1 MNILSKYTTE
11 VRFICEEKAGLI
23 ESAGSNKIDE
33 ILEKSWNKIF
43 DTTWNIYDEN
53 ERKNLCK
60 KILRHYY
67 TNEIGF
73 ETVGLWVLYLNTKM
87 NEIMPYYNQLYESA
101 RLKFE
106 PLKDV
111 DYTETGDKE
120 NTATENNKT
129 VRDGNTTRTD
139 DLTRNTDGTNKY
151 SDTPQGGL
159 NGIIT
164 SDYLTNATKDDIIE
178 TNTGTQNNKIDDNIT
193 EDKKIKDNGNY
204 SKNVTGKMGGKNYSE
219 MLIDYRKTMINIDM
233 MVIDE
238 LSELF
243 MKLW

>member
-1 MNILSKYTTE
+1 MSKYTTE

-23 ESAGSNKIDE
+23 VSTGSNKVDE

-43 DTTWNIYDEN
+43 DNSWSFYDET

-73 ETVGLWVLYLNTKM
+73 ETVGLWTLYLNTKM
-87 NEIMPYYNQLYESA
+87 CEIMPYYNQLYESA
-101 RLKFE
+101 RIKFE
-106 PLKDV
+106 PLKDI
-111 DYTETGDKE
+111 DYTETGE
-120 NTATENNKT
+120 NEKNTTENNLS
-129 VRDGNTTRTD
+129 VRDGNTLRTD

-159 NGIIT
+159 NGVLSST
-164 SDYLTNATKDDIIE
+164 YLTNATKDDIIE
-178 TNTGTQNNKIDDNIT
+178 TNTGTQKNKIDDSFS
-193 EDKKIKDNGNY
+193 EDKSLNDTERYN
-204 SKNVTGKMGGKNYSE
+204 KNVSGKMGGKNYSE
-219 MLIDYRKTMINIDM
+219 MLLDYRKTMLNIDM

-243 MKLW
+243 MNLW

>member
-1 MNILSKYTTE
+1 MSKYTTE

-23 ESAGSNKIDE
+23 ESVGCDKVDE
-33 ILEKSWNKIF
+33 ILEKSWDKIF
-43 DTTWNIYDEN
+43 DTTWTFYDER

-73 ETVGLWVLYLNTKM
+73 ETVGLWTLYLNTKM
-87 NEIMPYYNQLYESA
+87 GEIMPYYNQLYESA

-111 DYTETGDKE
+111 DYTETGE
-120 NTATENNKT
+120 NEKNATENNKSI
-129 VRDGNTTRTD
+129 RDGNTTRTD

-159 NGIIT
+159 NGVLSST
-164 SDYLTNATKDDIIE
+164 YLTNATKDDIIE
-178 TNTGTQNNKIDDNIT
+178 TNTGTQKNKIDDSFS
-193 EDKKIKDNGNY
+193 EDKKLNDTGSY
-204 SKNVTGKMGGKNYSE
+204 SKNVKGKMGGKNYSE
-219 MLIDYRKTMINIDM
+219 MLLDYRKTMLNIDM
-233 MVIDE
+233 MVINE
-238 LSELF
+238 LSDLF
-243 MKLW
+243 MRLW

>member
-1 MNILSKYTTE
+1 MSKYTTE

-23 ESAGSNKIDE
+23 ENTGSNKVDE

-43 DTTWNIYDEN
+43 DNSWAFYDET
-53 ERKNLCK
+53 ERKKLCK

-73 ETVGLWVLYLNTKM
+73 ETVGLWTLYLNTKM
-87 NEIMPYYNQLYESA
+87 GEIMPYYNQLYESA
-101 RLKFE
+101 RIKFE
-106 PLKDV
+106 PLKDI
-111 DYTETGDKE
+111 DYTETGE
-120 NTATENNKT
+120 NEKNTTENNLS
-129 VRDGNTTRTD
+129 VRDGNTLRTD

-159 NGIIT
+159 NGVLSST
-164 SDYLTNATKDDIIE
+164 YLTNATKDDIIE
-178 TNTGTQNNKIDDNIT
+178 TNTGTQENKIDDSFS
-193 EDKKIKDNGNY
+193 EDKTLNDTGSY
-204 SKNVTGKMGGKNYSE
+204 SKIVSGKMGGKNYSE
-219 MLIDYRKTMINIDM
+219 MLLDYRKTMLNIDM

-243 MKLW
+243 MRLW

>member
-1 MNILSKYTTE
+1 MSKYTTE

-23 ESAGSNKIDE
+23 ESEGGNKVDE
-33 ILEKSWNKIF
+33 ILEKSWDKIF
-43 DTTWNIYDEN
+43 DNSWHFYDET

-73 ETVGLWVLYLNTKM
+73 ETAGLWILYLNTKM
-87 NEIMPYYNQLYESA
+87 GEIMPYYNQLYESA

-111 DYTETGDKE
+111 DYTETGDNEK
-120 NTATENNKT
+120 NTTENNLS
-129 VRDGNTTRTD
+129 VRDGNTVRTD

-159 NGIIT
+159 NGVLT
-164 SDYLTNATKDDIIE
+164 STYLTNATKDDIIE
-178 TNTGTQNNKIDDNIT
+178 TNTGTQKNKIDDSYS
-193 EDKKIKDNGNY
+193 EDKRLNDTGSY

-219 MLIDYRKTMINIDM
+219 MLLDYRKTMLNIDM
-233 MVIDE
+233 MVIKE
-238 LSELF
+238 LSDLF

>member
-1 MNILSKYTTE
+1 MSKYTTE

-23 ESAGSNKIDE
+23 ESTGSNKVDE

-43 DTTWNIYDEN
+43 DNSWAFYDET

-73 ETVGLWVLYLNTKM
+73 ETVGLWTLYLNTKM
-87 NEIMPYYNQLYESA
+87 SEIMPYYNQLYESA
-101 RLKFE
+101 RIKFE
-106 PLKDV
+106 PLKDI
-111 DYTETGDKE
+111 DYTETGE
-120 NTATENNKT
+120 NEKNTTENNLS
-129 VRDGNTTRTD
+129 VRDGNTLRTD

-159 NGIIT
+159 NGVLSST
-164 SDYLTNATKDDIIE
+164 YLTNATKDDIIE
-178 TNTGTQNNKIDDNIT
+178 TNTGTQKNKIDDSFS
-193 EDKKIKDNGNY
+193 EDKSLNDTERYN
-204 SKNVTGKMGGKNYSE
+204 KNVSGKMGGKNYSE
-219 MLIDYRKTMINIDM
+219 MLLDYRKTMLNIDM

-243 MKLW
+243 MNLW

>member
-1 MNILSKYTTE
+1 MSKYTTE

-23 ESAGSNKIDE
+23 ESTGSNKVDE

-43 DTTWNIYDEN
+43 DNSWAFYDET

-73 ETVGLWVLYLNTKM
+73 ETVGLWTLYLNTKM
-87 NEIMPYYNQLYESA
+87 CEIMPYYNQLYESA
-101 RLKFE
+101 RIKFE
-106 PLKDV
+106 PLKDI
-111 DYTETGDKE
+111 DYTETGE
-120 NTATENNKT
+120 NEKNTTENNLS
-129 VRDGNTTRTD
+129 VRDGNTLRTD

-159 NGIIT
+159 NGVLSST
-164 SDYLTNATKDDIIE
+164 YLTNATKDDIIE
-178 TNTGTQNNKIDDNIT
+178 TNTGTQKNKIDDSFS
-193 EDKKIKDNGNY
+193 EDKTLNDTGRYN
-204 SKNVTGKMGGKNYSE
+204 KNVSGKMGGKNYSE
-219 MLIDYRKTMINIDM
+219 MLLDYRKTMLNIDM

-238 LSELF
+238 LSEFF

>member
-1 MNILSKYTTE
+1 MSKYTTE

-23 ESAGSNKIDE
+23 ESTGSNKVDE
-33 ILEKSWNKIF
+33 ILEKSWDKIF
-43 DTTWNIYDEN
+43 DNSWAFYDET

-73 ETVGLWVLYLNTKM
+73 ETVGLWALYLNTKM
-87 NEIMPYYNQLYESA
+87 GEIMPYYNQLYESA
-101 RLKFE
+101 RIKFE
-106 PLKDV
+106 PLKDI
-111 DYTETGDKE
+111 DYTETGE
-120 NTATENNKT
+120 NEKNTTENNLS
-129 VRDGNTTRTD
+129 VRDGNTLRTD

-159 NGIIT
+159 NGVLSST
-164 SDYLTNATKDDIIE
+164 YLTNATKDDIIE
-178 TNTGTQNNKIDDNIT
+178 TNTGTQKNKIDDSFS
-193 EDKKIKDNGNY
+193 EDKSLNDTERYN
-204 SKNVTGKMGGKNYSE
+204 KNVSGKMGGKNYSE
-219 MLIDYRKTMINIDM
+219 MLLDYRKTMLNIDM

-243 MKLW
+243 MNLW

>member
-1 MNILSKYTTE
+1 MSKYTTE

-23 ESAGSNKIDE
+23 ESTGSNKVDE

-43 DTTWNIYDEN
+43 DNSWSFYDES

-73 ETVGLWVLYLNTKM
+73 ETVGLWTLYLNTKM
-87 NEIMPYYNQLYESA
+87 GEIMPYYNQLYESA
-101 RLKFE
+101 RIKFE
-106 PLKDV
+106 PLKDI
-111 DYTETGDKE
+111 DYTETGE
-120 NTATENNKT
+120 NEKNTTENNLS
-129 VRDGNTTRTD
+129 VRDGNTLRTD

-159 NGIIT
+159 NGVLSST
-164 SDYLTNATKDDIIE
+164 YLTNATKDDIIE
-178 TNTGTQNNKIDDNIT
+178 TNTGTQKNKIDDSFS
-193 EDKKIKDNGNY
+193 EDKTLNDTGSY
-204 SKNVTGKMGGKNYSE
+204 SKIVSGKMGGKNYSE
-219 MLIDYRKTMINIDM
+219 MLLDYRKTMLNIDM

-243 MKLW
+243 MNLW